1 MRRPRGAGIITLA
14 SALLTLSGG
23 VQTPNCPID
32 LDGDGSVT
40 SGDVDLTLLDFGHCP
55 DCTANFDG
63 DGAVTG
69 GDAVLEL
76 PDFGPGP
83 ECPPSDEVLQEL
95 DRVPYGGGPPSR
107 FENFRGWQMSLVVAD
122 GRFCGS
128 FLESS
133 ACLGPSRNI
142 P

>member
-14 SALLTLSGG
+14 AALPTLSGG

-40 SGDVDLTLLDFGHCP
+40 SGD
-55 DCTANFDG
+55 
-63 DGAVTG
+63 
-69 GDAVLEL
+69 AVLAL

-83 ECPPSDEVLQEL
+83 KCPPSDEVLQEL
-95 DRVPYGGGPPSR
+95 DRVPYGGGPRSR

-122 GRFCGS
+122 GKFCGS

-133 ACLGPSRNI
+133 ACLGPGRNI
-142 P
+142 PWEQRRLQRLLLRRHPWLPTADCG